1 MTLSA
6 TGRRAVVS
14 GFAETRELGI
24 EAVAASLTE
33 QPMPD
38 PASLAATDIVVE
50 VESACVSY
58 IDLLMLTGQ
67 YHHRPPLPYTPGLEY
82 AGTVRWVGK
91 EVPPSAPRPGE
102 RVMSDYLL
110 TGPRSAGKHQSWGG
124 WATYAVAPHDALRR
138 VPDNLSAD
146 AACNLLLNVETAH
159 FAFVT
164 RAHLQPGETVLI
176 TGATGAAGL
185 AAIQVAKLLGA
196 GKVIAVGRGA
206 QRLEAATRQGADH
219 VIDLHPLRPG
229 DPAGLRERVRE
240 LTNGRGADVLFDT
253 VGGQWLMDA
262 ARSLAFLGRLV
273 IIGWAANTGVS
284 SAGGRGGSLAP
295 DQLPTNL
302 IQIKGLTVLGSPMV
316 IAGQRDPASRA
327 ARLAAIDQW
336 MRAGLLT
343 PIVSQ
348 RFPLNSV
355 KQAMLA
361 RLNAQVIGGCVVH
374 PNSTV

>member
-1 MTLSA
+1 MS
-6 TGRRAVVS
+6 RFS
-14 GFAETRELGI
+14 ETRELGI
-24 EAVAASLTE
+24 EAVAASLVE

-38 PASLAATDIVVE
+38 PASLAAADVVVE
-50 VESACVSY
+50 VESASVSY
-58 IDLLMLTGQ
+58 IDLMMLTGQ
-67 YHHRPPLPYTPGLEY
+67 YHHRPPLPFTPGLEY
-82 AGTVRWVGK
+82 AGTVRWVGAA
-91 EVPPSAPRPGE
+91 VPSSAPQPGE

-110 TGPRSAGKHQSWGG
+110 TGPRSAGRHQAWGG
-124 WATYAVAPHDALRR
+124 WARYAVAPHEALRR
-138 VPDNLSAD
+138 LPDALTAD
-146 AACNLLLNVETAH
+146 EACNLLLNAETAH

-196 GKVIAVGRGA
+196 GRVIATGRGA
-206 QRLEAATRQGADH
+206 ARLAAATRQGADH
-219 VIDLHPLRPG
+219 VIDLHGLTPG

-240 LTNGRGADVLFDT
+240 LTDGRGADVLFDT
-253 VGGQWLMDA
+253 VGGEWLMDA
-262 ARSLAFLGRLV
+262 ARSLAFLGRMV

-327 ARLAAIDQW
+327 PRLAAIDQW
-336 MRAGLLT
+336 MHAGLLT
-343 PIVSQ
+343 PVVSQ
-348 RFPLNSV
+348 QFPLTSV

-361 RLNAQVIGGCVVH
+361 RLNAQVIGGCVVR
-374 PNSTV
+374 PSSTE